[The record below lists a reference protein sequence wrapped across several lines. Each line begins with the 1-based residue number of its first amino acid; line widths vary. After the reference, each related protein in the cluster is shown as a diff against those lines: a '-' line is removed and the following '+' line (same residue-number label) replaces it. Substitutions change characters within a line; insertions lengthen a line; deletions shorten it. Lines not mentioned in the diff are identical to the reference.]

1 MRSRSLSLSL
11 ILVATSSAFSQSGRR
26 AKEVKPPPPIAAE
39 PPQQSTANPAK
50 QETSPVT
57 AEKNEDYK
65 CTEDKSLVRIIDSG
79 PSEEQILS
87 PKEVD
92 ARAAINSRPKPA
104 YTKEAR
110 RKGIQGFVI
119 LKVVLSSEGKVSRVR
134 VVRGLPFGLTENAIR
149 AACRIDFKPAI
160 KRSKPVSQWVTVE
173 YAFRLADSS
182 ILGP

>member
-1 MRSRSLSLSL
+1 MKTRFLSFSL

-26 AKEVKPPPPIAAE
+26 VKETKPPPPTAAE
-39 PPQQSTANPAK
+39 SPKETTTNTAK
-50 QETSPVT
+50 QETSSVT

-65 CTEDKSLVRIIDSG
+65 CTEDKSLVRIVESG
-79 PSEEQILS
+79 TNEQILNA
-87 PKEVD
+87 KEVD
-92 ARAAINSRPKPA
+92 TRATINSRPKPA

-110 RKGIQGFVI
+110 RNGIQGFVI
-119 LKVVLSSEGKVSRVR
+119 LKVVLASPGKVSRVR

-160 KRSKPVSQWVTVE
+160 KGSKPVSQWVTVE